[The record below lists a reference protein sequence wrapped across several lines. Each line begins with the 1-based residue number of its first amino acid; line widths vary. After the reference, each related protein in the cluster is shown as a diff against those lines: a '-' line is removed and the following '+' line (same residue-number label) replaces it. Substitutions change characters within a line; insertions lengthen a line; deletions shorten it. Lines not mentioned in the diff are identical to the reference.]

1 MLTLCVDTASIWI
14 MLCIHKKGPSW
25 VLRDPTQCNDG
36 ILTHR
41 AKQLIGV
48 VRLTINWSSL
58 HVGSPFARTELK
70 RGFDT
75 WDLGEVETRDAYQPL
90 LSGPSLWCS
99 RYLIEM

>member
-1 MLTLCVDTASIWI
+1 MTVGFESGPVLRHLDQTFSFTALCVDTASIWI

-75 WDLGEVETRDAYQPL
+75 WDL
-90 LSGPSLWCS
+90 
-99 RYLIEM
+99 IEM